1 MIMKFVERPF
11 YEKTILKGF
20 RNHSTVA
27 LLGPRQ
33 CGKTTLAHEYGESM
47 KNGIMVHYFDMEDP
61 LDLAK
66 MENPMLTLS
75 ELEGLIII
83 DEIQRR
89 QDLFPVL
96 RVLIDKHKASQK
108 YLILGSASS
117 ELIRQSS
124 ETLAG
129 RIKYIEVTPFAYDET
144 KEMNKLWVRG
154 GFPRSYL
161 ARTNEDSIDWRQSY
175 ISTFLEKDIPQL
187 GINVGAETLRRF
199 WTMLTAYHGN
209 ILNASEIGKSLGIAH
224 TTVQHYLDILTGTF
238 MIRQLKPWHAN
249 ITKRQVK
256 SPKIYFRDSGILH
269 TLMRIET
276 EKSLR
281 DNPKLGSSWEGF
293 SLEQVIRKSHV
304 SASDCYFWSTYSG
317 AELDLL
323 IFKGEKRLG
332 YEFKFADQPK
342 LTKSM
347 IIAKENLALDALTV
361 VHPGD
366 GNFPLDE
373 GVRAIGLKELLESL

>member
-1 MIMKFVERPF
+1 MKLVARPLYEER
-11 YEKTILKGF
+11 ILKGF
-20 RNHSTVA
+20 RNHSAVA

-33 CGKTTLAHEYGESM
+33 CGKTTLAREYGESM
-47 KNGIMVHYFDMEDP
+47 KKGTAVHYFDMEDP

-66 MENPMLTLS
+66 MENPMLTLT
-75 ELEGLIII
+75 ELKGLIII

-89 QDLFPVL
+89 PDLFPIL
-96 RVLIDKHKASQK
+96 RVLIDKHKQDQY

-129 RIKYIEVTPFAYDET
+129 RIKYIEVTPFIYEEA
-144 KEMNKLWVRG
+144 KEMNKLWIRG

-161 ARTNEDSIDWRQSY
+161 AQTNEDSVDWRQSY
-175 ISTFLEKDIPQL
+175 ISTFLERDIPQL
-187 GINVGAETLRRF
+187 GIKVGSAILRRF

-209 ILNASEIGKSLGIAH
+209 LFNASEIGKSLGIAH
-224 TTVQHYLDILTGTF
+224 TTVQHYLDILSGTF
-238 MIRQLKPWHAN
+238 MIRQLRPWHEN

-269 TLMRIET
+269 TLMRIEN
-276 EKSLR
+276 EQSLK

-293 SLEQVIRKSHV
+293 SLEQVIRSSQV
-304 SASDCYFWSTYSG
+304 GASDCYFWSTYSG

-323 IFKGEKRLG
+323 IFKGDKRLG
-332 YEFKFADQPK
+332 YEFKFADQPR

-347 IIAKENLALDALTV
+347 IIAKENLNLDSLTV

-366 GNFPLDE
+366 GNFPLAE
-373 GVRAIGLKELLESL
+373 EVRAIGLKELLESLRS